1 MSKKNKIRV
10 GVIGVGYLGQHHAR
24 IYSEMADSILVGVTD
39 VNMQRCQEIA
49 AKYGCQ
55 AFDDYR
61 DMFLQVDA
69 VSIVVPTVY
78 HYTVAM
84 DAIQEGKD
92 LLIEKPITST
102 VVEAEK
108 LIEEADNRGCVLQ
121 VGHLER
127 FNSGLIEL
135 SKMVDNP
142 TYIESQR
149 LAPFVARGIDVDV
162 TVDLMIHDI
171 DIILSL
177 VHSEIADLK
186 AQGIKV
192 ITDNID
198 LAHAWVEFKN
208 GCVAVVSASR
218 ISSVRIRSL
227 KVFQHDKYMELN
239 YQTHEIAYYGRG
251 RKHMEQQIKK
261 TEIKEPLKEELLSFI
276 QCSRERKRP
285 LVSGYE
291 GKEALKVALKIS
303 EVVKNGNTN
312 G

>member
-24 IYSEMADSILVGVTD
+24 IYSELQDSILVGVAD
-39 VNMQRCQEIA
+39 VNMKRCQEIA
-49 AKYGCQ
+49 EKHGCQ

-61 DMFLQVDA
+61 DMFSQVDA

-84 DAIQEGKD
+84 DALQEGKD

-108 LIEEADNRGCVLQ
+108 LIKEADNRGCIIQ

-142 TYIESQR
+142 SYIESQR

-162 TVDLMIHDI
+162 TVDLMVHDI

-177 VHSEIADLK
+177 VHSEIVDLK

-192 ITDNID
+192 LTDNID

-218 ISSVRIRSL
+218 ISSFRIRSL
-227 KVFQHDKYMELN
+227 KVFQHDIYMELN

-251 RKHMEQQIKK
+251 KKNMEQQIKK

-276 QCSRERKRP
+276 QCVRERKMP